1 MSDSGLFLDD
11 MIPEKTESPN
21 RIEHLLKWSL
31 AALVLVLMV
40 EALWF
45 LIIVPCLPLKTVE
58 INGAELLPAGSVYA
72 ASGLTE
78 KASFFTVNPASVERG
93 VESIAV
99 VESATVVRRFPDG
112 IRIDVVM
119 RSPVAVALVATADG
133 RSVPVSIDRKGVVF
147 QIGAGATAGGA
158 AGPIISGLLFED
170 PKPGVRLPAF
180 LHSLIADLSRLRA
193 ENPALLDTI
202 SEIRVVKKNYD
213 AYELVLYPT
222 YRPVRVRI
230 GSQLNEDALRY
241 MMLLLDVLASK
252 GIETDELDFRTGTA
266 AYRIKEG

>member
-11 MIPEKTESPN
+11 VVPEKAEAPN
-21 RIEHLLKWSL
+21 RVERLLKWSL
-31 AALVLVLMV
+31 ASLVAVLAV

-45 LIIVPCLPLKTVE
+45 LVAVPCLPLKSIE
-58 INGAELLPAGSVYA
+58 IHGAERLPAGAVYA
-72 ASGLTE
+72 ASGLTG
-78 KASFFTVNPASVERG
+78 KTSFFTVDADAVRRG
-93 VESIAV
+93 VEALPL
-99 VESATVVRRFPDG
+99 VESASVVRRFPDG
-112 IRIDVVM
+112 LRVDVSM
-119 RSPVAVALVATADG
+119 RTPVAVALAATADG

-147 QIGAGATAGGA
+147 QVGSGATAA
-158 AGPIISGLLFED
+158 VAGPVISGLQFED
-170 PKPGVRLPAF
+170 PQPGVRLPAF
-180 LHSLIADLSRLRA
+180 LHSLVADLSRLRA
-193 ENPALLDTI
+193 ENPALLDAI
-202 SEIRVVKKNYD
+202 SEIRVVKKSYD